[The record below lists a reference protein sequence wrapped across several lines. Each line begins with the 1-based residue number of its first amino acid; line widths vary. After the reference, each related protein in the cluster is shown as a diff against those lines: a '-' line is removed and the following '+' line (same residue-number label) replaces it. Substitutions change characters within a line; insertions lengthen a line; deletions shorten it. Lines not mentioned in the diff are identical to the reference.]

1 MVRLRRRYFAVAD
14 PTVDR
19 VILRDVDSYAVLCA
33 ALRGGAAVL
42 ALSGD
47 ARPTRSRRAGMPR
60 AARGVAD
67 RACDATRRRYI
78 GQREADAVAEWI
90 ASGQP
95 LHFMHDH
102 AATMELQVAR

>member
-1 MVRLRRRYFAVAD
+1 ML
-14 PTVDR
+14 
-19 VILRDVDSYAVLCA
+19 
-33 ALRGGAAVL
+33 
-42 ALSGD
+42 
-47 ARPTRSRRAGMPR
+47 R

-102 AATMELQVAR
+102 AATMELQVARHAIYTMACGVATFNLATDNNTGR